1 MHTNRLVALSLTL
14 AMTSLTL
21 AGCSVGEASAT
32 ADTAETEASAPV
44 PVETAVVH
52 RGDIFATYEATST
65 IASDADAPVPAK
77 VPGDVIEIL
86 VEEGDR
92 VREGDVLARL
102 DGERLRLKML
112 SAKANL
118 EKVQNE
124 YERLGDLHARNLVS
138 SASYE
143 DMKYDLEAL
152 AATYRLA
159 RLDYDYSMVRAPID
173 GIVSSRDIKLGANV
187 AVNQV
192 LFRITDTR
200 ELLAHLKIP
209 QTELAK
215 FAAGHTA
222 TLAVDSMQDQRFD
235 ARIARISPT
244 IDTRNGTFRAT
255 ALIDNAAGELAP
267 GMFARFTIA
276 YEKHEDVIIIPAE
289 AVVVED
295 NESSVY
301 VVAGDEVSKRIIET
315 GVRANGRI
323 EVLNGLDDNEEVVVV
338 GQSSLREGSKVLASS
353 RVADSFTG

>member
-1 MHTNRLVALSLTL
+1 MHTTRLVALPLALVLT
-14 AMTSLTL
+14 SFSV

-32 ADTAETEASAPV
+32 NEPVETETAAPV
-44 PVETAVVH
+44 PVVTALVH

-65 IASDADAPVPAK
+65 IASDADAPVLAK
-77 VPGDVIEIL
+77 VPGDVVEIL

-143 DMKYDLEAL
+143 DTKYNLEAL

-159 RLDYDYSMVRAPID
+159 RLDYEYSSIRAPID
-173 GIVSSRDIKLGANV
+173 GIVSSRDVKLGENV

-192 LFRITDTR
+192 MFRITDPR
-200 ELLAHLKIP
+200 ELLAHLMIP
-209 QTELAK
+209 QAELAK
-215 FAAGHTA
+215 FEAGHTA
-222 TLAVDSMQDQRFD
+222 TLAVDSMLGRRFD

-244 IDTRNGTFRAT
+244 IDTAQRHVSRHRVDRQRQRG
-255 ALIDNAAGELAP
+255 AG
-267 GMFARFTIA
+267 
-276 YEKHEDVIIIPAE
+276 
-289 AVVVED
+289 
-295 NESSVY
+295 
-301 VVAGDEVSKRIIET
+301 AGH
-315 GVRANGRI
+315 VRPFH
-323 EVLNGLDDNEEVVVV
+323 DC
-338 GQSSLREGSKVLASS
+338 LRETRRRHHYSCRS
-353 RVADSFTG
+353 RRRRRQRIFGLCRRRR

>member
-1 MHTNRLVALSLTL
+1 MHAIRFVALPLTL
-14 AMTSLTL
+14 ALTSLNL
-21 AGCSVGEASAT
+21 SGCSVGEASAA
-32 ADTAETEASAPV
+32 ADAAQTEASAPV
-44 PVETAVVH
+44 PVETVLVY

-65 IASDADAPVPAK
+65 IASDADAPVLAK

-124 YERLGDLHARNLVS
+124 YERLGDLHARKLVS

-143 DMKYDLEAL
+143 DTKYDLEAL

-159 RLDYDYSMVRAPID
+159 RLDYEYSSVRAPID
-173 GIVSSRDIKLGANV
+173 GIVSSRDIKLGTNI

-192 LFRITDTR
+192 MFRITDTR
-200 ELLAHLKIP
+200 ELLAYLKIP

-222 TLAVDSMQDQRFD
+222 TLAVDSMQGRHFD

-255 ALIDNAAGELAP
+255 ALIDNAAGQLAP

-276 YEKHEDVIIIPAE
+276 YEKHEDVIIIPAD

-315 GVRANGRI
+315 GVRASGRI
-323 EVLNGLDDNEEVVVV
+323 EVLNGLDDNEVIVVV